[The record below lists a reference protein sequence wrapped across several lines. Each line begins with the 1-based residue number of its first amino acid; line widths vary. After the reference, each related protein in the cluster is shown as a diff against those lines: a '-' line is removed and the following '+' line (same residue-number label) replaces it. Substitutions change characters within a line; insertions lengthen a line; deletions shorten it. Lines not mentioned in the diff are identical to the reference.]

1 MATVSWCYCKEKAIG
16 HLSDWSSSK
25 IHVNPKYQS
34 VILYKIIDSQ
44 QMSDKV
50 RQIEIDE
57 HLFQQFV
64 SSQEKHI
71 EGRSCKDEVEIVVV

>member
-1 MATVSWCYCKEKAIG
+1 
-16 HLSDWSSSK
+16 
-25 IHVNPKYQS
+25 
-34 VILYKIIDSQ
+34 
-44 QMSDKV
+44 MSDKV